1 MQISLLSSMITMAIF
16 CGVIVLVNLF
26 LLAQMY
32 HRYLFYWAIGW
43 SLYFFWTVI
52 GIVKLIAG
60 PTWLLNFT
68 LDCLLGWSIG
78 FLLWGAIA
86 LNQKPIG
93 KFRWLWLVIA
103 ASLIWSLGF
112 NLANLPAVASGPLCI
127 LFGLAQIYIGV
138 GFIRGAREG
147 EFRAQRVLGCCM
159 VLWGLHKLDYP
170 FLQPLLLIA
179 PIGYYIGAFLALIT
193 AIFMLLMAVERFSY
207 ELSLNKEKFSAL
219 FTNNLCI
226 NLFMSFDGRIIDA
239 NQAAFETYGYT
250 REELLTMTIH
260 QIRAVSY
267 EVAEGQME
275 QVRQHGLL
283 YETVHFRKDGSSF
296 PVKVNTFMV
305 RLGKQPVLMSIIE
318 DITERKQ
325 AEQAL
330 RNSEE
335 KFRELF
341 QNANDLVFLTT
352 SNLGYFQILE
362 VNNTAIKKL
371 GYGLDALKKLS
382 YQDILT
388 SDSLPAL
395 VGVGEKLHDTGHA
408 TYEVMLQCQNGN
420 RFPVEISA
428 HYFVLNEQPVVL
440 SVARD
445 ITERKRIETEIR
457 ELTFTDKVTG
467 LYNRAFFEESLQQ
480 MNIAENLPLG
490 LIIGD
495 VNALKLVND
504 AFGHAAGDKLLQSI
518 ARLLRTACRQQD
530 IVIRWGGD
538 EFLLLLPRT
547 TETEVRKVCRDIQF
561 QCATQVSEPIQLS
574 LSLGY
579 AMQTTDDDDLQD
591 CFRRADER
599 MYQNKLQK
607 SKGVRNSII
616 GSLQKT
622 LSEKSIETE
631 RHAERLRNLALN
643 IGRSLGMPTIQMD
656 DLALLASLHDI
667 GKIGIPNHILCKAG
681 KLTPEE
687 WKVMMKHP
695 DIGYRIL
702 QSVPDLAHIAK
713 SVLAHHER
721 WDGKG
726 YPLGLKQDEIPLIA
740 RIIAIVDAYDAM
752 THKRVYKEALRPEEA
767 LTEIERCAGT
777 QFDPGL
783 VRIFLER
790 MYHQL
795 DRAKH
800 RQYRLF

>member
-1 MQISLLSSMITMAIF
+1 MQISLLSSMITVAIF
-16 CGVIVLVNLF
+16 CGVIVLVNVF

-32 HRYLFYWAIGW
+32 HRYLLYWAIGW
-43 SLYFFWTVI
+43 SLYFFRTVLD
-52 GIVKLIAG
+52 IVKLIAG
-60 PTWLLNFT
+60 STWFLNFS
-68 LDCLLGWSIG
+68 LDCLLGWSIC
-78 FLLWGAIA
+78 FLLFGVIA
-86 LNQKPIG
+86 MNQKPIIR
-93 KFRWLWLVIA
+93 FRWLWLSIA
-103 ASLIWSLGF
+103 VSLIWSFGF
-112 NLANLPAVASGPLCI
+112 NIANLPAVASGSLCI
-127 LFGLAQIYIGV
+127 LFGVAQIYIGV
-138 GFIRGAREG
+138 RFIRGSRDNQSRSNLAFG
-147 EFRAQRVLGCCM
+147 YCM
-159 VLWGLHKLDYP
+159 VLWGIHKLDYP
-170 FLQPLLLIA
+170 FLQPIPSIA
-179 PIGYYIGAFLALIT
+179 PIGYYVGAFFALVT
-193 AIFMLLMAVERFSY
+193 AIFMLLMAVERFSH

-226 NLFMSFDGRIIDA
+226 NLFMSIDGRMLDA
-239 NQAAFETYGYT
+239 NQAALDAYGYT

-260 QIRAVSY
+260 QIRDVSY
-267 EVAEGQME
+267 EVVEGQME

-305 RLGKQPVLMSIIE
+305 RLGRQPVLMSIIE
-318 DITERKQ
+318 DISERKQ
-325 AEQAL
+325 AELAL

-352 SNLGYFQILE
+352 SNSVDFQILE
-362 VNNTAIKKL
+362 VNATSIKKL
-371 GYGLDALKKLS
+371 GYGLSELKQLTYK
-382 YQDILT
+382 DILT
-388 SDSLPAL
+388 PDSLPAL
-395 VGVGEKLHDTGHA
+395 AGVGAQLQNAGHA
-408 TYEVMLQCQNGN
+408 TYEVTMQCQNGN
-420 RFPVEISA
+420 QFPVEISA

-445 ITERKRIETEIR
+445 ITERKRIEAEIR

-480 MNIAENLPLG
+480 LNIAENLPLG

-518 ARLLRTACRQQD
+518 ARLLRKACRGQD
-530 IVIRWGGD
+530 IVVRWGGD

-547 TETEVRKVCRDIQF
+547 TEAEVRKVCRDIQF
-561 QCATQVSEPIQLS
+561 QCATQAPEPIQLS

-579 AMQTTDDDDLQD
+579 AMQTAVGDDLQE
-591 CFRRADER
+591 CFRSADER

-616 GSLQKT
+616 VSLQKT

-643 IGRSLGMPTIQMD
+643 IGRSLGMPTVQMD

-681 KLTPEE
+681 QLTPGE

-790 MYHQL
+790 MHHQL
-795 DRAKH
+795 DMAKH